1 MSEIVLLI
9 TELIGTVAFAMSGA
23 LTALKKNMD
32 IFGIA
37 ILGLITAVGGG
48 VIRDLVLG
56 NTPPETFKN
65 PIYGLVAIATSL
77 IVLIPEIRKIL
88 NSKQHI
94 FDMFLLIMDSLGLA
108 VFTVLGIKTA
118 VSLTEDFNIY
128 LLLFVAIITGTGG
141 GIMRDVLAS
150 DRPYIFVKHFY
161 ATASL
166 LGASVCIALWN
177 LIGAAYSM
185 LIGAVIIFVLRL
197 TAAHFHWN
205 LPTPKA

>member
-32 IFGIA
+32 IFGVA

-77 IVLIPEIRKIL
+77 IVLIPQKIR
-88 NSKQHI
+88 
-94 FDMFLLIMDSLGLA
+94 
-108 VFTVLGIKTA
+108 
-118 VSLTEDFNIY
+118 
-128 LLLFVAIITGTGG
+128 
-141 GIMRDVLAS
+141 
-150 DRPYIFVKHFY
+150 
-161 ATASL
+161 
-166 LGASVCIALWN
+166 
-177 LIGAAYSM
+177 
-185 LIGAVIIFVLRL
+185 
-197 TAAHFHWN
+197 
-205 LPTPKA
+205 